1 MTGIKR
7 KGVTN
12 NQMKIQNQVFHAYKE
27 YDKKRDAERMADQFR
42 YSGFNARVVKTSGGY
57 TVYKGRLKKGAGEP
71 KKR

>member
-1 MTGIKR
+1 
-7 KGVTN
+7 
-12 NQMKIQNQVFHAYKE
+12 MKIKKQVFHAYKE

-57 TVYKGRLKKGAGEP
+57 TVYTGGYTVYKGRLKKGAGEP